1 MGGRLDVLNLPG
13 QDSMTIP
20 CPRTTGRGVKRLSHF
35 LPHPL
40 QGPDEGEREGLWMDI
55 LLMAVGNGFQM
66 YPGMWNKPCDLG
78 QTQAELPAIPHITS
92 RCRYWPHGGI
102 RASWIAKR

>member
-102 RASWIAKR
+102 RAYWIAKR